1 MISSDI
7 VARLAESIP
16 LHTSDFGDSIAIT
29 SIVPTGST
37 ALVTTPTAHGKANG
51 DTIVIIGADAPVAID
66 TGTFLRTVSQAVF
79 ETLQDHDL
87 TLSARDIAKGGRAI
101 TISAATEA
109 EFNGTFTLISVVNR
123 RKLIIAVD
131 DSGSTTISGS
141 PIAEDANGQIFNG
154 IFQASNVTAMTLEYT
169 LPVPYTLPASGLP
182 VLQINI
188 EIASAL
194 DIDQYLID
202 VYTKQDVGNNQLIV
216 VLGDVTQSKNKDETT
231 DANDSDAGQQ
241 DFSPTLIQP
250 FAVYIIINATQSLT
264 GAELR
269 DTVEASYIPAI
280 FKSIL
285 RADFDTGFNHS
296 GYKSTFTGHG
306 VYAYGDPNGK
316 NKAIYVHEVAFEQ
329 LAKLYESDAVG
340 PIDNV
345 AMRDIGFTIKSN
357 IGTEEMTATI
367 DLDKVTI
374 P

>member
-1 MISSDI
+1 MIAADVVSK
-7 VARLAESIP
+7 LAEKMP
-16 LHTSDFGDSIAIT
+16 LYTADFGDSVAIT

-37 ALVTTPTAHGKANG
+37 ALATTATAHGKANG
-51 DTIVIIGADAPVAID
+51 DTIVIIGADAPVEIS
-66 TGTFLRTVSQAVF
+66 TGTFLRTGSQAVF

-87 TLSARDIAKGGRAI
+87 TLSVRDIAKGGKTI
-101 TISAATEA
+101 TISSATEA
-109 EFNGTFTLISVVNR
+109 EFNGTFQLMSVVNR

-131 DSGSTTISGS
+131 DSGPTTISGS
-141 PIAEDANGQIFNG
+141 PIVEDANGGIFNG
-154 IFQASNVTAMTLEYT
+154 IFQAANVTATTLEYT
-169 LPVPYTLPASGLP
+169 LPVAYTLPASGLP

-202 VYTKQDVGNNQLIV
+202 VYTKQTVGNNQLIV
-216 VLGDVTQSKNKDETT
+216 VLGDVSQSKSRSETT
-231 DANDSDAGQQ
+231 DASDSDSGQQ

-269 DTVEASYIPAI
+269 DNVEASYIPAI
-280 FKSIL
+280 FRSIL
-285 RADFDTGFNHS
+285 RAKFDTGFSIS

-306 VYAYGDPNGK
+306 VYAYGDPAGK

-329 LAKLYESDAVG
+329 LAKLYESDALG
-340 PIDNV
+340 PVDNV
-345 AMRDIGFTIKSN
+345 AMRDFSFTIKSN
-357 IGTEEMTATI
+357 IGTEEMTASI
-367 DLDKVTI
+367 DLDQEPI

>member
-1 MISSDI
+1 MISADI
-7 VARLAESIP
+7 VDKLAESMP
-16 LHTSDFGDSIAIT
+16 LYTSDFGDSIAIT

-51 DTIVIIGADAPVAID
+51 DTIVIIGADAPVEID
-66 TGTFLRTVSQAVF
+66 TGTFLRTGSQAVF

-87 TLSARDIAKGGRAI
+87 TLSVRDIAKGGRTI

-131 DSGSTTISGS
+131 DSGSTTISGL
-141 PIAEDANGQIFNG
+141 PIVEDANGGIFNG
-154 IFQASNVTAMTLEYT
+154 IFQVANVTTLTLEYA
-169 LPVPYTLPASGLP
+169 LPVDYALPASGLP

-202 VYTKQDVGNNQLIV
+202 VYTKQAIGNNQLIV
-216 VLGDVTQSKNKDETT
+216 VLGDVTQSKSRTETT
-231 DANDSDAGQQ
+231 DASDSDSGQQ
-241 DFSPTLIQP
+241 DFTPTLIQP

-264 GAELR
+264 GSDLR

-285 RADFDTGFNHS
+285 RAEFDTGFAIS
-296 GYKSTFTGHG
+296 QFKTTFTGHG
-306 VYAYGDPNGK
+306 VYAYGDPTGK

-340 PIDNV
+340 PVDNV
-345 AMRDIGFTIKSN
+345 AMRDFSFTIKSN
-357 IGTEEMTATI
+357 IGTEEMTASI
-367 DLDKVTI
+367 DLDQEPI
-374 P
+374 L